1 MRKSQWFEMSR
12 QRAPFFSSL
21 YPACLYGSVYKR
33 ILFSPLFLAE
43 GKKKVILFSFRRASL
58 WGPNQSKF
66 PLCFLLWRGLLLL
79 IARPPGRPSGAV
91 GCGQSFFREHSPCFG
106 IDTISPPLSSTPVYL
121 ARLSIFPSVYH
132 HSDVLQRQTFLGLL
146 WGKLEAHAG
155 HVQPGES
162 AQTVPPTPPTPQGDL
177 GGDAGLAA
185 LPHLHLGLCPAFVP
199 NVQAPSWC
207 LFGQRRIP
215 GGTLSPFLTQSI
227 THPHWPPSPVPSTL
241 LPRFLF
247 LP

>member
-1 MRKSQWFEMSR
+1 MIWNVPSKGPFLQFIVPCMSIWECV
-12 QRAPFFSSL
+12 QENSFLPLIFS
-21 YPACLYGSVYKR
+21 R
-33 ILFSPLFLAE
+33 

-162 AQTVPPTPPTPQGDL
+162 AQTVPPPPTPTPQGGL

-185 LPHLHLGLCPAFVP
+185 LLHLYLGLCLAFVP

-215 GGTLSPFLTQSI
+215 GGILSPFLTQSI
-227 THPHWPPSPVPSTL
+227 THPHRLPFPVPSTL
-241 LPRFLF
+241 LPSFLF